1 MVRSTLFAI
10 ALFMAS
16 AASLAQAQPLSPPAE
31 GAASGTDQ
39 VDRYI
44 EEQMKRRGIP
54 GLSLAIIQD
63 GKIVKAKGYGFSD
76 RDKKTPVTTSTLFQA
91 GSISKS
97 VAALGA
103 LQLVEQGKLAL
114 DEDVNDR
121 LKTWKVPESPLTRE
135 KKVTLRELLSHTAG
149 LTVHGFPG
157 YAVDGP
163 IPSLVQILDGSKPAN
178 TEAIRVDTIPGTRW
192 RYSGGGYTV
201 MQKLMLDVTGMTFPP
216 YMQKAVLTPFGMT
229 MSTFEQPLPP
239 DKANQTA
246 SGYYPNG
253 SAVNGRWHIYP
264 EMAAAGLWTTPSDL
278 ARFAIGV
285 QQTVAGKATPVIS
298 QTMAHQMLTDQK
310 DNDGLGVFLQG
321 TERTLRFGHGGRDNG
336 FDAILTAYA
345 ETGQGAAI
353 MINLNENSGATDR
366 ILEVIAEAYQWP
378 DFPRSAAVN
387 RPLAV
392 RKDAK
397 VLAPYQGYY
406 EFSNNNM
413 IRITA
418 KDNKLVGQ
426 MGGSFF
432 DDFLPTEDGGFV
444 GVDIPLEFLFEKDAH
459 GEITHFSLKSL
470 KDQKTVRKC
479 PRIVPNLGDLVAH
492 PDPDPSRT
500 AHVRTVLA
508 ALAKGDKALESVT
521 NVTPGAQ
528 KDLGSHRSE
537 ELTGLDSLTY
547 IAEQGIADRG
557 VIRHDGKVARVIYYT
572 FTTPKGTHHLLVHLT
587 PEGLFTDM
595 DVLGD

>member
-1 MVRSTLFAI
+1 
-10 ALFMAS
+10 
-16 AASLAQAQPLSPPAE
+16 
-31 GAASGTDQ
+31 
-39 VDRYI
+39 
-44 EEQMKRRGIP
+44 MKKRGIP

-63 GKIVKAKGYGFSD
+63 GKIVKAKGYGFAD
-76 RDKKTPVTTSTLFQA
+76 RDNKTPVTPSTLFQA

-97 VAALGA
+97 VSALGA
-103 LQLVEQGKLAL
+103 LHLVEQGKLSL

-121 LKTWKVPESPLTRE
+121 LKTWKLPESSFTRE
-135 KKVTLRELLSHTAG
+135 KKVTLRGLLSHTAG

-163 IPSLVQILDGSKPAN
+163 IPTLVQILDGTKPAN
-178 TEAIRVDTIPGTRW
+178 TAAIRVDTVPGTRW

-201 MQKLMLDVTGMTFPP
+201 MQKLMLDVTGMTFPQ
-216 YMQKAVLTPFGMT
+216 YMQKSVLTPFGMT
-229 MSTFEQPLPP
+229 RSTFEQPLPP
-239 DKANQTA
+239 DKAKQTA

-253 SAVNGRWHIYP
+253 SAVKGRWHIYP

-285 QQTVAGKATPVIS
+285 QQAVAGKATSVIS
-298 QTMAHQMLTDQK
+298 QAMAHQMLTDQK
-310 DNDGLGVFLQG
+310 NNDGLGVFLQSKG
-321 TERTLRFGHGGRDNG
+321 RTLRFGHNGRDEG
-336 FDAILTAYA
+336 FDAFLTAYA

-353 MINLNENSGATDR
+353 MINNNENTGAVGR
-366 ILEVIAEAYQWP
+366 IVEVIAEAYQWP
-378 DFPRSAAVN
+378 DHPRPAAVK
-387 RPLAV
+387 RPSTVQMTTEA
-392 RKDAK
+392 
-397 VLAPYQGYY
+397 LAPYQGYY

-432 DDFLPTEDGGFV
+432 DDFLPAEDGGFF
-444 GVDIPLEFLFEKDAH
+444 GVDIPLGLLFEKDAR
-459 GEITHFSLKSL
+459 GEITHFTLKSL

-479 PRIVPNLGDLVAH
+479 PRIVPHLGDLVPH

-500 AHVRTVLA
+500 AHVRTVLE
-508 ALAKGDKALESVT
+508 ALAKGDKALESVS

-537 ELTGLDSLTY
+537 ELAGWDSLTY
-547 IAEQGIADRG
+547 IAEQDIAGRG
-557 VIRHDGKVARVIYYT
+557 VIRHDGKVARVLYYK
-572 FTTPKGTHHLLVHLT
+572 FTTPKGTHHLLIHLT

-595 DVLGD
+595 DVVGDPIPSP